1 MPMNLKRVK
10 WLPKK
15 VHTPPRAKCRVC
27 GRILYYQNGRF
38 GHATLD
44 MVAASHEPAPDEK

>member
-1 MPMNLKRVK
+1 MDVRRVE

-15 VHTPPRAKCRVC
+15 VHTPPRAKCQVC
-27 GRILYYQNGRF
+27 GRILYFQNGTF

-44 MVAASHEPAPDEK
+44 KVTGSHEPIPEEK